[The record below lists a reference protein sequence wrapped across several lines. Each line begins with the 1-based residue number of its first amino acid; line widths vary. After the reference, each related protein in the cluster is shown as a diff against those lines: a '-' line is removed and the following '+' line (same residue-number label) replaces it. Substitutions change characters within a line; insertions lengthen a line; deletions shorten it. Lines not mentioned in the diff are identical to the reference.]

1 MFWERIEDPERAV
14 RLGTEAIGASVR
26 LARLRRGYSQRQLAW
41 RVSMAQSTISRLES
55 GTLRGMRLSRLAMI
69 FGVLEGNP
77 RISTTE
83 PPAAPRRWLPG
94 QRQASEPSPSSTQ
107 DPM

>member
-41 RVSMAQSTISRLES
+41 QVSMAQSTISRLES
-55 GTLRGMRLSRLAMI
+55 GTLRGMRLARLAMI
-69 FGVLEGNP
+69 FGVLQGNP
-77 RISTTE
+77 RISITDS
-83 PPAAPRRWLPG
+83 PPAPRRC
-94 QRQASEPSPSSTQ
+94 E
-107 DPM
+107 